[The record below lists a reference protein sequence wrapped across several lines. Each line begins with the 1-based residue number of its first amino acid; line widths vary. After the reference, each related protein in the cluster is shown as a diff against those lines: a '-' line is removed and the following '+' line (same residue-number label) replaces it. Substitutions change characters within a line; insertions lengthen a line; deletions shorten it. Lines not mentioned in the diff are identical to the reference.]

1 MDSDGSV
8 FWSRPG
14 HLRPVCKFEGL
25 DAFPFDEL
33 TCKVEIGSW
42 MFSSVL
48 IDLRPAPDSGGVSI
62 GGSDTAGESY
72 SEFAFK
78 SVDAYRKE
86 YPPFVADPHPWP
98 VVIYDIRFERSWE
111 PYVRGY
117 LLSQILLNI
126 IGFACFWMP
135 PQSGERL
142 GLAIT
147 SMLAAIAAD
156 LVIASSLPAASEVT
170 WLQSFSMFSML
181 YTTFCVLE
189 SVVVTYFHFCVCD
202 TLTPLMVAWAARLGR
217 AGRKSAEPA
226 PGFHLGTGGSRSYNA
241 SPSRSSDAPSVTAR
255 DADDFR
261 TEQERL
267 NNAKW
272 QAVGDAVDEVSRWFV
287 TTSYVVVLAVFLGVG
302 I

>member
-147 SMLAAIAAD
+147 SMSDEVVRVSSSSSSPEVTSLADFGTTSKLLEELVSLLFSLSASSAIASCTRVETRASGS
-156 LVIASSLPAASEVT
+156 LSTAASS
-170 WLQSFSMFSML
+170 SMEL
-181 YTTFCVLE
+181 
-189 SVVVTYFHFCVCD
+189 
-202 TLTPLMVAWAARLGR
+202 
-217 AGRKSAEPA
+217 
-226 PGFHLGTGGSRSYNA
+226 
-241 SPSRSSDAPSVTAR
+241 
-255 DADDFR
+255 
-261 TEQERL
+261 
-267 NNAKW
+267 
-272 QAVGDAVDEVSRWFV
+272 
-287 TTSYVVVLAVFLGVG
+287 
-302 I
+302 